1 MFFLYVDEIDYE
13 MTEEGIFQM
22 CYDEVVAEAKDT
34 GDFPMYGEA
43 LLRQSAEW
51 KVEEFLQHCEDYRM
65 AHEASLLWDSFVR
78 EQQCGG
84 GLPPLYKIAWYH

>member
-1 MFFLYVDEIDYE
+1 MFFYTDANDYPR
-13 MTEEGIFQM
+13 TQAGLLAR

-51 KVEEFLQHCEDYRM
+51 KAEEFLQEQEQYEENC
-65 AHEASLLWDSFVR
+65 AASA
-78 EQQCGG
+78 
-84 GLPPLYKIAWYH
+84 IADFYNC